1 MKKTVK
7 LEAIDPI
14 EIYGVG
20 NKILLE
26 FCSYFPHLKVVA
38 RGNELI
44 LEGSESDIAEFNI
57 RFAELIDRR
66 HHKMNLTVYDV
77 EDIFSGTGGA
87 HSRPTGEAVIV
98 HGTDGKPIRARNKT
112 QQDLVKAYFEN
123 DLVFAVGPAGTG
135 KTYMAIALAVRALKN
150 REIKRII
157 LTRPAVEA
165 GERLGFLPGDLKEK
179 LDPYLQ
185 PLYDALS
192 DMIPSKRLQEFMNE
206 GTIQIAPLAYMRGR
220 TLDKACVILDEAQ
233 NTNLGQLKMFLT
245 RMGMSAKFIVTGDAT
260 QVDLPRKEDSGLLRG
275 IELVKDLKGVASVF
289 FDDRDIADY
298 SKIND
303 SMWKLLE
310 KGEITR
316 EELRTRRFLLFLER
330 YGNPVDPAVFADLYM
345 EMLSQTDVLLDGA
358 RELLEYL
365 SENYRLYAVTN
376 GYVKTQTGRIR
387 KADIGKYFKDIFI
400 SQNVGAPKPQKKFF
414 DYCAAHIPAFSIES
428 TVLIGDSPTSD
439 ISGGNEYGIFTIRY
453 NPKKE
458 ANPVDKQP
466 KKEVYSLKDIPN
478 LLLSL

>member
-1 MKKTVK
+1 MKKTIT

-20 NKILLE
+20 NKILTE

-44 LEGSESDIAEFNI
+44 LEGRESDIAEFNI

-66 HHKMNLTVYDV
+66 HHKMNLTAYDV
-77 EDIFSGTGGA
+77 EDIFAGGGNSS
-87 HSRPTGEAVIV
+87 HPTGDAVIV

-112 QQDLVKAYFEN
+112 QQDLVKSYFEN
-123 DLVFAVGPAGTG
+123 DLIFAIGPAGTG

-165 GERLGFLPGDLKEK
+165 GERLGFLPGDLKDK

-192 DMIPSKRLQEFMNE
+192 DMIPSKRLQEFIAD

-245 RMGMSAKFIVTGDAT
+245 RMGTSAKFIVTGDAT
-260 QVDLPRKEDSGLLRG
+260 QIDLPRREDSGLLAG
-275 IELVKDLKGVASVF
+275 I
-289 FDDRDIADY
+289 
-298 SKIND
+298 
-303 SMWKLLE
+303 KLLE
-310 KGEITR
+310 GIKG
-316 EELRTRRFLLFLER
+316 
-330 YGNPVDPAVFADLYM
+330 
-345 EMLSQTDVLLDGA
+345 
-358 RELLEYL
+358 
-365 SENYRLYAVTN
+365 
-376 GYVKTQTGRIR
+376 
-387 KADIGKYFKDIFI
+387 I
-400 SQNVGAPKPQKKFF
+400 S
-414 DYCAAHIPAFSIES
+414 
-428 TVLIGDSPTSD
+428 
-439 ISGGNEYGIFTIRY
+439 TIRFT
-453 NPKKE
+453 NEDIVRHPLVTKIVKAFDKKAGE
-458 ANPVDKQP
+458 Q
-466 KKEVYSLKDIPN
+466 
-478 LLLSL
+478 

>member
-1 MKKTVK
+1 MKKTIT

-20 NKILLE
+20 NKILTE

-44 LEGSESDIAEFNI
+44 LEGRESDIAEFNI

-66 HHKMNLTVYDV
+66 HHKMNLTAYDV
-77 EDIFSGTGGA
+77 EDIFAGGGNSS
-87 HSRPTGEAVIV
+87 HPTGDAVIV

-112 QQDLVKAYFEN
+112 QQDLVKSYFEN
-123 DLVFAVGPAGTG
+123 DLIFAIGPAGTG

-165 GERLGFLPGDLKEK
+165 GERLGFLPGDLKDK

-192 DMIPSKRLQEFMNE
+192 DMIPSKRLQEFMAD

-245 RMGMSAKFIVTGDAT
+245 RMGTSAKFIVTGDAT
-260 QVDLPRKEDSGLLRG
+260 QIDLPRREDSGLLAG
-275 IELVKDLKGVASVF
+275 I
-289 FDDRDIADY
+289 
-298 SKIND
+298 
-303 SMWKLLE
+303 KLLE
-310 KGEITR
+310 GIKGISTI
-316 EELRTRRFLLFLER
+316 RFTNEDIVRHPL
-330 YGNPVDPAVFADLYM
+330 
-345 EMLSQTDVLLDGA
+345 
-358 RELLEYL
+358 
-365 SENYRLYAVTN
+365 VTKI
-376 GYVKTQTGRIR
+376 VKAFDK
-387 KADIGKYFKDIFI
+387 KADE
-400 SQNVGAPKPQKKFF
+400 Q
-414 DYCAAHIPAFSIES
+414 
-428 TVLIGDSPTSD
+428 
-439 ISGGNEYGIFTIRY
+439 
-453 NPKKE
+453 
-458 ANPVDKQP
+458 
-466 KKEVYSLKDIPN
+466 
-478 LLLSL
+478 